1 MRRHPRILLVAGIGK
16 YGYGMVVG
24 HGVGQN
30 SPRYGDLPDEYGRFG
45 RFGGRYV
52 PEGLMA
58 ALIELDS
65 AYEQARADTRFAEEL
80 TELLRLRA
88 GRPTLLHQAPR
99 FAAHL
104 GVPGVRVYL
113 KREDMTHT
121 GSHKINN
128 ALGQALLAKRMGKR
142 RIVAETGAGQHGVAV
157 ATVCAMLEMA
167 CTVYMGVDDMQRQQP
182 NVVRMRLLGAEVRPV
197 ESGTRRLKEAIS
209 ESVRDWV
216 AHVDST
222 HYLFGTAAGPA
233 PYPRIVRDFQT
244 VIGVEARAQI
254 LAVEG
259 RLPDRVLAC
268 VGGGSNAIGTFH
280 SFLPDPTVRLVGVEA
295 AGHGVGT
302 GAHAASLGAGS
313 PGEMDGS
320 FSYLL
325 QDEDGQIAPTHS
337 VAAGLDY
344 PGVGPELSYLKES
357 GRVENAAATDATA
370 LRGLRALAQ
379 SEGIVAALESA
390 HPVGYLLDLAERGEV
405 PANSVVLLC
414 LSGRGDKDL
423 DIAAQRLGLG

>member
-1 MRRHPRILLVAGIGK
+1 
-16 YGYGMVVG
+16 MVVG
-24 HGVGQN
+24 NRVDQ
-30 SPRYGDLPDEYGRFG
+30 SPDRQEDLPDERGRFG

-65 AYEQARADTRFAEEL
+65 AYEQARADAGFVSELAEL
-80 TELLRLRA
+80 MRSRV
-88 GRPTLLHQAPR
+88 GRPTLLHPVPS
-99 FAAHL
+99 FAARL
-104 GVPGVRVYL
+104 GVPGVTLYL
-113 KREDMTHT
+113 KREDTAHT

-128 ALGQALLAKRMGKR
+128 ALGQGLLAKRMGKR

-167 CTVYMGVDDMQRQQP
+167 CTIYMGADDMERQRH
-182 NVVRMRLLGAEVRPV
+182 NVVRMRLLGAEVRV
-197 ESGTRRLKEAIS
+197 AEMGNRRLKEAIS
-209 ESVRDWV
+209 EAVRDWV

-222 HYLFGTAAGPA
+222 HYLFGTVAGPA

-244 VIGVEARAQI
+244 IIGVEARAQI
-254 LAVEG
+254 LAAEG
-259 RLPDRVLAC
+259 RLPDVVLAC

-280 SFLPDPTVRLVGVEA
+280 PFVADSQVRLIGVEA
-295 AGHGVGT
+295 AGHGVDT
-302 GAHAASLGAGS
+302 GAHAASLSAGS

-325 QDEDGQIAPTHS
+325 QDEDGQIAVTHS

-344 PGVGPELSYLKES
+344 PGVGPELSHLKET
-357 GRVENAAATDATA
+357 GRVQYAAATDALA
-370 LRGLRALAQ
+370 LRGLQALGQ
-379 SEGIVAALESA
+379 SEGIIAALESA
-390 HPVGYLLDLAERGEV
+390 HAVGHLLDIAERGRL
-405 PANSVVLLC
+405 SKDSLVLLC

-423 DIAAQRLGLG
+423 EVAAQRLGLG

>member
-1 MRRHPRILLVAGIGK
+1 
-16 YGYGMVVG
+16 MVVG
-24 HGVGQN
+24 HGLDQ
-30 SPRYGDLPDEYGRFG
+30 SPDYQEDLPDERGRFG

-65 AYEQARADTRFAEEL
+65 AYEQARADAGFVGELAELMRTRV
-80 TELLRLRA
+80 
-88 GRPTLLHQAPR
+88 GRPTLLHQVPR
-99 FAAHL
+99 FAARL
-104 GVPGVRVYL
+104 GVPGVTVYL
-113 KREDMTHT
+113 KREDAAHT

-128 ALGQALLAKRMGKR
+128 ALGQGLLAKRMGTR

-157 ATVCAMLEMA
+157 ATVCAMLELT
-167 CTVYMGVDDMQRQQP
+167 CTIYMGADDMERQRH
-182 NVVRMRLLGAEVRPV
+182 NVVRMRLLGAEVRAA
-197 ESGTRRLKEAIS
+197 ETGNRRLKEAIS

-244 VIGVEARAQI
+244 IIGVEARAQI
-254 LAVEG
+254 LAAAG
-259 RLPDRVLAC
+259 RLPDFVLAC

-280 SFLPDPTVRLVGVEA
+280 PFVADPQVRLIGVEA

-302 GAHAASLGAGS
+302 GAHAASLSAGS

-325 QDEDGQIAPTHS
+325 QDDDGQIAVTHS

-357 GRVENAAATDATA
+357 GRVHVAAATDALA
-370 LRGLRALAQ
+370 LRGLRELGH
-379 SEGIVAALESA
+379 SEGIIAALESA
-390 HPVGYLLDLAERGEV
+390 HAVGHLLDLAERREL
-405 PANSVVLLC
+405 PADAVVLLC
-414 LSGRGDKDL
+414 VSGRGDKDL
-423 DIAAQRLGLG
+423 EIAAQRLGLG